1 MVPQRKSAEGV
12 ALGECLRSARTRA
25 GLRQEDLAR
34 LVGMGTSTLR
44 QIESGNA
51 TGTSIFT
58 VFGILKAAGA
68 PLAELDSVY
77 SAARPE
83 GVHEPPG

>member
-1 MVPQRKSAEGV
+1 MAEQGKSAEGV
-12 ALGECLRSARTRA
+12 ALGECLRSARARA

-34 LVGMGTSTLR
+34 LVGIGTSTLR

-58 VFGILKAAGA
+58 VFRLLEAAGA
-68 PLAELDSVY
+68 SLPALDKVF
-77 SAARPE
+77 SATASTRPT
-83 GVHEPPG
+83 P